1 MAAIR
6 ACPGVSSSGT
16 LGDGDGDGDG
26 ECIAKSSLANDES
39 LSRKEYKK
47 HQYTTSIMFI
57 HLM

>member
-16 LGDGDGDGDG
+16 LGDGDGDG

>member
-26 ECIAKSSLANDES
+26 ECVAISSLANDES
-39 LSRKEYKK
+39 LSRKEYEK
-47 HQYTTSIMFI
+47 HQYTMSIMFI